1 MFCVNFLETA
11 YYDIYTQ
18 GSKDTSIKILKR
30 YDVIDYNNDNPYTED
45 DEEDYNAYIY
55 TKLEAGDYYFLIYN
69 YSSTGD
75 IDFVIR

>member
-18 GSKDTSIKILKR
+18 GSKDTSIKILNH
-30 YDVIDYNNDNPYTED
+30 YDVIEYNDDNPYAEE

-55 TKLEAGDYYFLIYN
+55 
-69 YSSTGD
+69 
-75 IDFVIR
+75 